1 MKTIAAEI
9 RFAEPADAA
18 ALAGIH
24 ADAWQNAYGGLIPFK
39 ALRQMVSRRGADWWR
54 RAIARRAAILVLEFD
69 GRTAGYATLGHNRSQ
84 ALPVEG
90 EIYEIYLRPEFQ
102 GLGFGRRLFEAAG
115 ALLKDR
121 GLKGFAVWALAA
133 DPRGNLYAATG
144 PTGQLWKRSVD
155 GAWSLLLDSKHAHLL
170 CVAIGP
176 DPGPWHESECEDASI
191 APALAAYLGVD
202 TPRGAQSL
210 AA

>member
-18 ALAGIH
+18 ALAGVH
-24 ADAWQNAYGGLIPFK
+24 ADSWQNAYGGLIPFK
-39 ALRQMVSRRGADWWR
+39 ALRQMVSRRGTDWWR

-121 GLKGFAVWALAA
+121 GLKGFAVWALADNETAVDFYTGLGGA
-133 DPRGNLYAATG
+133 DVAEGEE
-144 PTGQLWKRSVD
+144 SFD
-155 GAWSLLLDSKHAHLL
+155 GKTLRK
-170 CVAIGP
+170 VAFI
-176 DPGPWHESECEDASI
+176 W
-191 APALAAYLGVD
+191 
-202 TPRGAQSL
+202 R
-210 AA
+210 